1 MNPEKIIETQL
12 EQLAQAI
19 PPGNSFIDGVMNR
32 LETSSDKL
40 QKQPI
45 HINLVRR
52 LFMKT
57 TVKFAAAAI
66 VLIAAFLSLTLFN
79 KTVPNAAAAEI
90 FSSALTTLS
99 DIHSIYMKVQ
109 VRTLPADNF
118 GYLNLNLDF
127 VPIEMWK
134 KKSDDGQIRVK
145 IQKPNRVLVMDNTSA
160 TMIINN
166 RTVSQVKDIKQNYGC
181 FDSYWLTRLLDV
193 DGLLKNELE
202 LAQKNSKY
210 EASVYHKNTDGHDR
224 LVVERYSPAEGDYSQ
239 SEYAKNSFIDESDR
253 TLIYYFDPQT
263 KILTGF
269 QVLIHVK
276 DKEVLVCE
284 ATEIEYNL
292 SIDDNVFKLEIPKDA
307 VYFVE
312 PQVLPD
318 NENYEKMT
326 PKEVAQ
332 AFFTACAE
340 ENWDE
345 FLKFWFESGV
355 REDTKQNLGGL
366 EIVSLGEPFKSG
378 LYGGWF
384 VPYEI
389 KLKNGHVKKW
399 NLAVRN
405 DNPAKRWQID
415 GGI

>member
-1 MNPEKIIETQL
+1 MRTP
-12 EQLAQAI
+12 
-19 PPGNSFIDGVMNR
+19 
-32 LETSSDKL
+32 
-40 QKQPI
+40 
-45 HINLVRR
+45 
-52 LFMKT
+52 
-57 TVKFAAAAI
+57 VKFAAAAI

-79 KTVPNAAAAEI
+79 KTVSVASAAEI
-90 FSSALTTLS
+90 LSSAITTLS

-109 VRTLPADNF
+109 VRTFPQDNF
-118 GYLNLNLDF
+118 GYLNLDLDF

-134 KKSDDGQIRVK
+134 KNFQDGQIRVK
-145 IQKPNRVLVMDNTSA
+145 IQKPQRALVMDNTSG

-166 RTVSQVKDIKQNYGC
+166 QVVNQFKNIKHNYGG

-202 LAQKNSKY
+202 LTQKNSKY
-210 EASVYHKNTDGHDR
+210 EASVYHKTIDGQDR

-239 SEYAKNSFIDESDR
+239 SEYAKNSFIDEADR
-253 TLIYYFDPQT
+253 TLIYYFDPET
-263 KILTGF
+263 KMLTGF
-269 QVLIHVK
+269 QVVIHVK

-284 ATEIEYNL
+284 ATEIVYNP
-292 SIDDNVFKLEIPKDA
+292 SIADTVFNLEIPKEA
-307 VYFVE
+307 VYAVD

-318 NENYEKMT
+318 NDKYEKMT

-345 FLKFWFESGV
+345 FLKFWYESGA
-355 REDTKQNLGGL
+355 RDDIKQYLGGL
-366 EIVSLGEPFKSG
+366 KIVSLGEPFKSG

-389 KLKNGHVKKW
+389 QLKNGKVKKW
-399 NLAVRN
+399 NLAVKN